1 MTNLEQFLNQLSSP
15 AYIGIA
21 LLMLSTFILGYVF
34 GSYGMKAIKNAKIT
48 ALKNQ
53 INAFKISEKAK
64 NLDTIYTEVKPK
76 IIQAVRDQ
84 QSEVKSSITSKTKI
98 VVEPDSI
105 ISKTRSNFVNY
116 SINSP
121 SLDFESIGYANKNK
135 KDQLTLI
142 NGIGPY
148 IEQKLN
154 EIGIYNFDQISRLQI
169 KDIRILTTLIDFFPG
184 RIERDNWVAQ
194 AKELTLIKD

>member
-15 AYIGIA
+15 SFIGIA
-21 LLMLSTFILGYVF
+21 LLMFSTFILGYIF
-34 GSYGMKAIKNAKIT
+34 GSYGMRVTKDSKIA
-48 ALKNQ
+48 ALKKQ

-64 NLDTIYTEVKPK
+64 KVDTTFTELNPK

-84 QSEVKSSITSKTKI
+84 QFDSPLPSK
-98 VVEPDSI
+98 VEPKVAVAPDSI
-105 ISKTRSNFVNY
+105 ISRTRSNFVNY

-121 SLDFESIGYANKNK
+121 SLDFESIGYANKSK
-135 KDQLTLI
+135 KDQLTQI

-184 RIERDNWVAQ
+184 RIERDNWVGQ